1 MELYLICV
9 SPGSHLFFYG
19 QDVKWWEVITHL
31 FSRAGFPVPSSSSSW
46 VSARS
51 RFTALVSCEIS
62 SVFSCRGELLSVGI
76 PCVTLCLFSEPRR
89 ATPPYLYPS
98 PPPPSFAH
106 VTFASNC
113 PNWRHQTGGFI
124 HDPPP
129 PHPLFLSTHTHSVF
143 IANSLPLSLL
153 LSIRKN

>member
-62 SVFSCRGELLSVGI
+62 SVFSCRGELLTVGI
-76 PCVTLCLFSEPRR
+76 PCVTRCLFSEPRR

-98 PPPPSFAH
+98 PPHLPLPTWHLRQTAPIDVTRLEVSFM
-106 VTFASNC
+106 
-113 PNWRHQTGGFI
+113 I
-124 HDPPP
+124 PPP
-129 PHPLFLSTHTHSVF
+129 TPFSSPPTPTQS
-143 IANSLPLSLL
+143 SLPTPCLCPSSSLFG
-153 LSIRKN
+153 RTN